1 MGSASKTASEWRL
14 SKLATA
20 RYRPSADLSGAPLR
34 SLKSI
39 EADVQ
44 LLTASIPPLE
54 TVHLNGAANKVIEL
68 YHHRA
73 TISTTIMA
81 AALVKSTLV

>member
-1 MGSASKTASEWRL
+1 
-14 SKLATA
+14 
-20 RYRPSADLSGAPLR
+20 
-34 SLKSI
+34 LKSI